1 MLQLFIINYDTK
13 ESINDN
19 NILIVKYTAY
29 TTNNTSYM
37 NVAISHNWLLVVKS
51 YKT

>member
-1 MLQLFIINYDTK
+1 MLQLFIINHDTQ
-13 ESINDN
+13 ESINDK

-29 TTNNTSYM
+29 TINNTSYM
-37 NVAISHNWLLVVKS
+37 YVAISHNWLLVVKS